1 MEKTLFLTASVQD
14 AYIIQFWARLDAL
27 VQMYNERYRNIV
39 FTDLK
44 EKEADRCFA
53 YVKTREYE
61 DMETVKNACE
71 DFADDESRLIP
82 SEYVKLNVFTKKLK

>member
-44 EKEADRCFA
+44 EKEALLGRRSCLGPLNFIISILLSTAETNLSLNEETYFA
-53 YVKTREYE
+53 
-61 DMETVKNACE
+61 
-71 DFADDESRLIP
+71 FSSI
-82 SEYVKLNVFTKKLK
+82 